1 MSNIEPPLT
10 DLSIRTTEG
19 GFYNGFATSVAVPAK
34 IIISILCVWAIFWP
48 VQSGTVLN
56 GWNQFILGNFAAWYI
71 WVVAFF
77 IIVCLGLAVWPTA
90 GKMNLG
96 LEGEK
101 PEFDN
106 FSWFSMM
113 FGAGIGVGM
122 LTWAVAEPISHFQNN
137 PSVIQGITGAGAE
150 DNILTA
156 YKWSYMHW
164 GLSAWSTYAICG
176 LSLAFFSYRR
186 GLPLTIRSALTPL
199 FGRALAGTLGH
210 VIDIVAVVAT
220 ILGVAQTLGF
230 GVDQFAAGLTRIG
243 VGGLSYGPDAVNDA
257 GESIAGT
264 VTTFGIIVAL
274 LVIMGASTLSAL
286 SGVGKGIKWLSNIN
300 MILSIVLLG
309 FFIIFGATFFG
320 FYAFFVG
327 IWEYVIALPGMSV
340 NVWKSDGVDG
350 SQAFLLS
357 QWQGWWPVFYWAWW
371 IAFAPFVGLFLA
383 RISRGRTIREFVL
396 GAMIVPALMC
406 FVWFAWA
413 GGTAIDLELNGDAN
427 GVIFDA
433 GNGDKIFAMTAFM
446 LEPIS
451 QLLSWGMAVMIV
463 VLLMT
468 FLVTSADSAVLIVN
482 TINAAGD
489 EGPKA
494 RPHIIFWGV
503 ALGTVV
509 AGLLISGGT
518 SAIQTA
524 MVIGALPF
532 SIVMVLMC
540 ISLIKAIYNDGR
552 REKAGVPTTFDEIPG
567 ATAPDIPNAPGL
579 QPGE

>member
-1 MSNIEPPLT
+1 MKPPLT
-10 DLSIRTTEG
+10 DLPIKTADTGFYG
-19 GFYNGFATSVAVPAK
+19 GFSVNVTVVSK
-34 IIISILCVWAIFWP
+34 IIISVLVVWCIFWP
-48 VQSGTVLN
+48 VQAGAVLST
-56 GWNQFILGNFAAWYI
+56 WNAAILNNFAAWYI

-77 IIVCLGLAVWPTA
+77 VIVCLGLAIWPTA
-90 GKMNLG
+90 GRLNLG
-96 LEGEK
+96 QDGEK
-101 PEFDN
+101 PEFSN

-122 LTWAVAEPISHFQNN
+122 LTWAVAEPIAHFKNN
-137 PSVIQGITGAGAE
+137 PAVIQGVNTALSQ
-150 DNILTA
+150 DNVREA
-156 YKWSYMHW
+156 YVWFFLHW
-164 GLSAWSTYAICG
+164 GLGAWACYAIAG

-199 FGRALAGTLGH
+199 FGKALSGTLGH
-210 VIDIVAVVAT
+210 IIDIVAVVAT

-230 GVDQFAAGLTRIG
+230 GVEQFVAGLTRIG
-243 VGGLSYGPDAVNDA
+243 IGGLAMEDGSAT
-257 GESIAGT
+257 T
-264 VTTFGIIVAL
+264 VGIIVAL

-300 MILSIVLLG
+300 MVLSILLLG
-309 FFIIFGATFFG
+309 FFILFGATFFG
-320 FYAFFVG
+320 ATAFFVG
-327 IWEYVIALPGMSV
+327 IWDYLVALPWLSF
-340 NVWKSDGVDG
+340 NVYESDGVEG
-350 SQAFLLS
+350 SEAFKLA

-396 GAMIVPALMC
+396 GAMIVPSLMC

-413 GGTAIDLELNGDAN
+413 GGTAVDLELNGDAN
-427 GVIFDA
+427 GVILDA
-433 GNGDKIFAMTAFM
+433 ANGDKIFAMTTFM

-494 RPHIIFWGV
+494 RPHILFWGG
-503 ALGTVV
+503 ALALVV
-509 AGLLISGGT
+509 GGLLISVGT

-532 SIVMVLMC
+532 SWVMLLMC
-540 ISLIKAIYNDGR
+540 IALIKAIYNDGR
-552 REKAGVPTTFDEIPG
+552 REAVGVPTTHSEI
-567 ATAPDIPNAPGL
+567 TGL
-579 QPGE
+579 TPAE

>member
-1 MSNIEPPLT
+1 MEKKMAIEPPLSELPIKT
-10 DLSIRTTEG
+10 ADT
-19 GFYNGFATSVAVPAK
+19 GFYRGFSINVTVVSK
-34 IIISILCVWAIFWP
+34 IIISVLVVWAIFWP
-48 VQSGTVLN
+48 VQSGAVLN
-56 GWNQFILGNFAAWYI
+56 GMNSFILGNFAAWYI

-77 IIVCLGLAVWPTA
+77 VLVCLGLALWPTA
-90 GKMNLG
+90 GRMNLG
-96 LEGEK
+96 VEGET
-101 PEFDN
+101 PEFSN

-122 LTWAVAEPISHFQNN
+122 LTFAVAEPVSHFGSN
-137 PSVIQGITGAGAE
+137 PETIQGLTTGGAA
-150 DNILTA
+150 DNIRSA
-156 YKWSYMHW
+156 YKWSFLHW
-164 GLSAWSTYAICG
+164 GLGAWACYAICG

-186 GLPLTIRSALTPL
+186 GLPLTIRSGLTPL
-199 FGRALAGTLGH
+199 FGKSLSGNLGH
-210 VIDIVAVVAT
+210 IIDIVAVVAT

-230 GVDQFAAGLTRIG
+230 GVEQFIAGLTRIG
-243 VGGLSYGPDAVNDA
+243 IGGLTNAEGAAS
-257 GESIAGT
+257 
-264 VTTFGIIVAL
+264 TFGIIVAL

-300 MILSIVLLG
+300 MTLSIILLG
-309 FFIIFGATFFG
+309 FFIIFGATWFG
-320 FYAFFVG
+320 ATAMFVG
-327 IWEYVIALPGMSV
+327 VWDYLIALPGMSF
-340 NVWKSDGVDG
+340 NVFRSDGVDG
-350 SQAFLLS
+350 SVAFKLA

-383 RISRGRTIREFVL
+383 RISRGRSIREFVL

-413 GGTAIDLELNGDAN
+413 GGTAIDLELNGGAN
-427 GVIFDA
+427 GAIFDVA
-433 GNGDKIFAMTAFM
+433 NGDKIFAMTAFM

-494 RPHIIFWGV
+494 RPHILFWGG
-503 ALGTVV
+503 ALGMVV

-532 SIVMVLMC
+532 SIVMVLMAV
-540 ISLIKAIYNDGR
+540 SLIKAIYNDGR
-552 REKAGVPTTFDEIPG
+552 REAAGIPSVTAEPG
-567 ATAPDIPNAPGL
+567 AVPA
-579 QPGE
+579 E

>member
-1 MSNIEPPLT
+1 
-10 DLSIRTTEG
+10 
-19 GFYNGFATSVAVPAK
+19 
-34 IIISILCVWAIFWP
+34 
-48 VQSGTVLN
+48 
-56 GWNQFILGNFAAWYI
+56 
-71 WVVAFF
+71 
-77 IIVCLGLAVWPTA
+77 
-90 GKMNLG
+90 MNLG
-96 LEGEK
+96 VEGET
-101 PEFDN
+101 PEFSN

-122 LTWAVAEPISHFQNN
+122 LTFAVAEPVSHFGSN
-137 PSVIQGITGAGAE
+137 PETIQGLTTGGAA
-150 DNILTA
+150 DNIRSA
-156 YKWSYMHW
+156 YKWSFLHW
-164 GLSAWSTYAICG
+164 GLGAWACYAICG

-186 GLPLTIRSALTPL
+186 GLPLTIRSGLTPL
-199 FGRALAGTLGH
+199 FGKSLSGNLGH
-210 VIDIVAVVAT
+210 IIDIVAVVAT

-230 GVDQFAAGLTRIG
+230 GVEQFIAGLTRIG
-243 VGGLSYGPDAVNDA
+243 IGGLTNAEGAAS
-257 GESIAGT
+257 
-264 VTTFGIIVAL
+264 TFGIIVAL

-300 MILSIVLLG
+300 MTLSIILLG
-309 FFIIFGATFFG
+309 FFIIFGATWFG
-320 FYAFFVG
+320 ATAMFVG
-327 IWEYVIALPGMSV
+327 VWDYLIALPGMSF
-340 NVWKSDGVDG
+340 NVFRSDGVDG
-350 SQAFLLS
+350 SVAFKLA

-383 RISRGRTIREFVL
+383 RISRGRSIREFVL

-413 GGTAIDLELNGDAN
+413 GGTAIDLELNGGAN
-427 GVIFDA
+427 GAIFDVA
-433 GNGDKIFAMTAFM
+433 NGDKIFAMTAFM

-494 RPHIIFWGV
+494 RPHILFWGG
-503 ALGTVV
+503 ALGMVV

-532 SIVMVLMC
+532 SIVMVLMAV
-540 ISLIKAIYNDGR
+540 SLIKAIYNDGR
-552 REKAGVPTTFDEIPG
+552 REAAGIPSVTAEPG
-567 ATAPDIPNAPGL
+567 AVPA
-579 QPGE
+579 E

>member
-1 MSNIEPPLT
+1 MKT
-10 DLSIRTTEG
+10 ADTGFYG
-19 GFYNGFATSVAVPAK
+19 GFSVNVTVVSK
-34 IIISILCVWAIFWP
+34 IIISVLVVWCIFWP
-48 VQSGTVLN
+48 VQAGAVLST
-56 GWNQFILGNFAAWYI
+56 WNAAILNNFAAWYI

-77 IIVCLGLAVWPTA
+77 VIVCLGLAIWPTA
-90 GKMNLG
+90 GRLNLG
-96 LEGEK
+96 QDGEK
-101 PEFDN
+101 PEFSN

-122 LTWAVAEPISHFQNN
+122 LTWAVAEPIAHFKNN
-137 PSVIQGITGAGAE
+137 PAVIQGVNTALSQ
-150 DNILTA
+150 DNVREA
-156 YKWSYMHW
+156 YVWSFLHW
-164 GLSAWSTYAICG
+164 GLGAWACYAIAG

-199 FGRALAGTLGH
+199 FGKALSGTLGH
-210 VIDIVAVVAT
+210 IIDIVAVVAT
-220 ILGVAQTLGF
+220 ILGVAQILGF
-230 GVDQFAAGLTRIG
+230 GVEQFVAGLTRIG
-243 VGGLSYGPDAVNDA
+243 IGGLAMEDGSAT
-257 GESIAGT
+257 T
-264 VTTFGIIVAL
+264 VGIIVAL

-300 MILSIVLLG
+300 MVLSILLLG
-309 FFIIFGATFFG
+309 FFILFGATFFG
-320 FYAFFVG
+320 ATAFFVG
-327 IWEYVIALPGMSV
+327 IWDYLVALPWLSF
-340 NVWKSDGVDG
+340 NVYESDGVEG
-350 SQAFLLS
+350 SEAFKLA

-396 GAMIVPALMC
+396 GAMIVPSLMC

-413 GGTAIDLELNGDAN
+413 GGTAVDLELNGDAN
-427 GVIFDA
+427 GVILDA
-433 GNGDKIFAMTAFM
+433 ANGDKIFAMTTFM

-494 RPHIIFWGV
+494 RPHILFWGG
-503 ALGTVV
+503 ALALVV
-509 AGLLISGGT
+509 GGLLISVGT

-532 SIVMVLMC
+532 SWVMLLMC
-540 ISLIKAIYNDGR
+540 IALIKAIYNDGR
-552 REKAGVPTTFDEIPG
+552 REAVGVPTTHSEI
-567 ATAPDIPNAPGL
+567 TGL
-579 QPGE
+579 TPAE